1 MLVKNFRFSLLYTK
15 RAKQYTY
22 MNNNRDT
29 PLIQC
34 FRNIDLLVIRQH
46 NKQNEQDECTA
57 SQNFLVKDN
66 NTFFVL
72 HKSEYRQVTS

>member
-22 MNNNRDT
+22 MNNNKMDT

-34 FRNIDLLVIRQH
+34 FRNIDLLVEAGNIISKMNRMSVQL
-46 NKQNEQDECTA
+46 KI
-57 SQNFLVKDN
+57 S
-66 NTFFVL
+66 
-72 HKSEYRQVTS
+72 